1 MDKRSMD
8 SGKEVSKRTREKI
21 SDIKFV
27 YNTAELRSSNQDASH
42 FISKENKN
50 SKKQLEHYKAAEESA
65 WTQKLKEMEDQIRV
79 LRQDNAVLLGR
90 IDELTGD
97 LEASHDLLE
106 QSSRI
111 ADDLE
116 KRNAVLSTEK
126 EELRQEVVSL
136 ETASFAKMATSSRCS
151 GCEDKDTEGCPGPG
165 LCGKTILYVGGQHK
179 MVPHYKQLV
188 EKYGGRFIHHDGGRE
203 ASRARLPKMLDSA
216 DAVVC
221 PVGCVSHDACNQVKK
236 ICKRCHKPFVMMRS
250 SGLSSLAKGLND
262 II

>member
-1 MDKRSMD
+1 M
-8 SGKEVSKRTREKI
+8 
-21 SDIKFV
+21 
-27 YNTAELRSSNQDASH
+27 RSSNQDASH